1 MEDDDDTTAP
11 RPDSLLPYDSWAQ
24 EAMRGVAIRA
34 LEYAG
39 LQGMPGDHHF
49 YVSFRTDQP
58 GVAIPAR
65 LKAQYPEEMT
75 IVLQHQFWDLV
86 VDEAAGQ
93 FSVGLSF
100 GGVASTLVVPFAALT
115 AFADPHAQFGL
126 RFRAAPV
133 DAANEEPEPEPEPT
147 PEPVQPAPRAA
158 GRQPGCVP
166 QAAGLIHA
174 AAWSLPSR
182 TI

>member
-1 MEDDDDTTAP
+1 MEDDDTNAP
-11 RPDSLLPYDSWAQ
+11 RPDSLLPYDIWAQ

-34 LEYAG
+34 LHFAG
-39 LQGMPGDHHF
+39 EQGMPGQHHF

-58 GVAIPAR
+58 GVTIPAR
-65 LKAQYPEEMT
+65 LLAQYPEEMT

-86 VDEAAGQ
+86 VNEQAGL

-100 GGVASTLVVPFAALT
+100 GGIASTLVIPFAALT

-133 DAANEEPEPEPEPT
+133 EAANSETSEETVEEEAVAVEPERTEEPQ
-147 PEPVQPAPRAA
+147 V
-158 GRQPGCVP
+158 V
-166 QAAGLIHA
+166 
-174 AAWSLPSR
+174 SLDAFR
-182 TI
+182 KRRD